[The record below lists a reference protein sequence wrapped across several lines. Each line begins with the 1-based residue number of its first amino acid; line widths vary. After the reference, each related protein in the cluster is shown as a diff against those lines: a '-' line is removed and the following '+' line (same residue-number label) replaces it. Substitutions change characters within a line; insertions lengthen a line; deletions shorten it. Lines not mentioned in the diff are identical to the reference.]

1 MNKSRHMIA
10 GTFITLAGAGLWG
23 LNAVV
28 SKYLMGRGIDT
39 MWMVNFRMIAS
50 GFVLLIFALIKN
62 PHGIFDIWKDCGSV
76 IRLLVIALF
85 AFGLCQPTY
94 YVSIDYSNAG
104 IASAIQQTAPVFV
117 LIYVIIRER
126 RKPSSAE
133 LCALALVITGSFLIS
148 THGDI
153 SALAVHPI
161 ALVSGLISAL
171 CCALYITLPAD
182 LIKRYGTFETVGWG
196 LFLGGI
202 FIAPFCRLWNFPAQW
217 DATLIAGMIFIILPG
232 AAFAFALFLYGTS
245 IVGPVRG
252 GVYNL
257 FEPVTALAAS
267 VILLSQSFHPTETGG
282 TAAILAGIA
291 ILTVAKDRTE

>member
-1 MNKSRHMIA
+1 MLS
-10 GTFITLAGAGLWG
+10 GTLITLLGAGLWG

-28 SKYLMGRGIDT
+28 SKYLMARGVDT
-39 MWMVNFRMIAS
+39 MWMVNFRMITS
-50 GFVLLIFALIKN
+50 GLVLLIFALLRN
-62 PHGIFDIWKDCGSV
+62 PHGIFDIWKDRKSV
-76 IRLLVIALF
+76 IRLLVIAVF

-94 YVSIDYSNAG
+94 YISIDYSNAG

-117 LIYVIIRER
+117 LIYVIIKEH
-126 RKPSSAE
+126 RKPASAE
-133 LCALALVITGSFLIS
+133 LAALILVIAGSFLIS

-153 SALAVHPI
+153 SALAISPI
-161 ALVSGLISAL
+161 ALIAGLISAV
-171 CCALYITLPAD
+171 CSAMYITLPSD
-182 LIKRYGTFETVGWG
+182 LIKRYSTFETVGWG
-196 LFLGGI
+196 LFIGGI
-202 FIAPFCRLWNFPAQW
+202 VIAPFCKLWNFPAVW
-217 DATLIAGMIFIILPG
+217 DAQMIWGMIFIIIPG

-267 VILLSQSFHPTETGG
+267 AMWLSQSYHITEICG

-291 ILTVAKDRTE
+291 ILTVAKEKTN

>member
-1 MNKSRHMIA
+1 MLA
-10 GTFITLAGAGLWG
+10 GALITLAGAGLWG

-28 SKYLMGRGIDT
+28 SKYLMARGVDT
-39 MWMVNFRMIAS
+39 MWMVNFRMITS
-50 GFVLLIFALIKN
+50 GFALLIFAIIKD
-62 PHGIFDIWKDCGSV
+62 PHGIFDIWKDKKSV
-76 IRLLVIALF
+76 ARLLVIAVF

-94 YVSIDYSNAG
+94 YISIDHSNAG

-117 LIYVIIRER
+117 LVYVILKEH
-126 RKPSSAE
+126 RKPTKAE
-133 LCALALVITGSFLIS
+133 LSALVLVIAGSFLIS
-148 THGDI
+148 THGDV
-153 SALAVHPI
+153 SALAISPV

-171 CCALYITLPAD
+171 CCALYIMLPAD

-196 LFLGGI
+196 LFIGGCV
-202 FIAPFCRLWNFPAQW
+202 IAPFCGLWNFPAVW
-217 DATLIAGMIFIILPG
+217 DGPMIAGMIFIILPG

-267 VILLSQSFHPTETGG
+267 ALWLSQSYHPTEVGG
-282 TAAILAGIA
+282 TAAILLGIA
-291 ILTVAKDRTE
+291 ILTIAKEKTD